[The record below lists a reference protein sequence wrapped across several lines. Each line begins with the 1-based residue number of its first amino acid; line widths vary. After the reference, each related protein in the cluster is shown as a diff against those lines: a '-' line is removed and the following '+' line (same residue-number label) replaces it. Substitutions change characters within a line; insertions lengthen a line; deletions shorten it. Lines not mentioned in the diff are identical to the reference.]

1 MKTILVQRIYK
12 SIMEVDVEDF
22 DPADVDLDGLALDNA
37 KRDMQDI
44 IDNDLDADD
53 FDYKIIKREED

>member
-1 MKTILVQRIYK
+1 MKTIHVQRIYK

-22 DPADVDLDGLALDNA
+22 DPADVDLDGLALDSA

>member
-1 MKTILVQRIYK
+1 MKTIHVQRIYK

>member
-1 MKTILVQRIYK
+1 MKTIHVQRIYK

-22 DPADVDLDGLALDNA
+22 DPADVDLDLLALDSA

>member
-1 MKTILVQRIYK
+1 MKTIHVQRIYK
-12 SIMEVDVEDF
+12 SIIEVDVEDF

>member
-1 MKTILVQRIYK
+1 MKTIHVQRIYK

-22 DPADVDLDGLALDNA
+22 DPADVDLDGLALDSA

-44 IDNDLDADD
+44 IDNGLDADD

>member
-22 DPADVDLDGLALDNA
+22 DPADVDLGGRRINSA